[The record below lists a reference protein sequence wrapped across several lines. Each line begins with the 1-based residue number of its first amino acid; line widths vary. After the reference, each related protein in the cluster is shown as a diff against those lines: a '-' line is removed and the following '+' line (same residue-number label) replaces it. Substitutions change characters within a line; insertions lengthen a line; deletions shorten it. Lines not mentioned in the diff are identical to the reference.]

1 MAPSKSKSKD
11 AQLKLDI
18 SADPLKVAAAAVSKL
33 ATSTPQE
40 VESNATLAL
49 VKAMRSAAQ
58 GSAVIVSLIGLAMQ
72 DEPQLDKTP
81 EELDKMAL
89 DKLEEAKGHV
99 IDSIKYGEIAS
110 KLLSSDTSAM
120 GKFAKLI
127 AEATP
132 MAALMTFA
140 AVGDKVDVTPEED
153 KLLSDAVDR
162 MEGVMTG
169 MMEMAMGAM
178 ADPQSIK
185 VSAWLDAF
193 GKAAVSDLMV
203 SAQNDLLKG
212 LAGLMRGGD
221 EQGA

>member
-1 MAPSKSKSKD
+1 MSPSKSKSKD
-11 AQLKLDI
+11 TQFKLDL
-18 SADPLKVAAAAVSKL
+18 SADPIKVAAAAVNKL
-33 ATSTPQE
+33 ATSAQQE

-58 GSAVIVSLIGLAMQ
+58 GSAAIVSVMGLAMN
-72 DEPQLDKTP
+72 DESQLGKTP
-81 EELDKMAL
+81 EELDKMVL
-89 DKLEEAKGHV
+89 GKLEEAKRHV
-99 IDSIKYGEIAS
+99 IDSIKYGKVAS
-110 KLLSSDTSAM
+110 QLLSSDTSAM
-120 GKFAKLI
+120 GKYAKLV

-140 AVGDKVDVTPEED
+140 VVGDIVNVTPAEE

-169 MMEMAMGAM
+169 MTEMAMGAM

-193 GKAAVSDLMV
+193 GKAAVSDLVV
-203 SAQNDLLKG
+203 SAQNDILKG